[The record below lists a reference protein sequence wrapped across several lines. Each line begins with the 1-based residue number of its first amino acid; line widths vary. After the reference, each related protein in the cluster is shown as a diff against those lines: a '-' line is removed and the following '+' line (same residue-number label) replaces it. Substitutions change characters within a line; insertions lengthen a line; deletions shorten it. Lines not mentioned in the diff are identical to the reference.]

1 MNWCEYREFV
11 VKNTKPRTKEWLK
24 ADVLNAG
31 YDFVREQ
38 AQLRV
43 FLYGSMKIKML
54 ADTHG
59 IESPVFEE
67 TPLDAEL
74 RNESIAT
81 VAASV
86 ARLDHMSDVPCQDLD
101 FRRLSPV
108 SDLLAQLE
116 CLEKLADPV
125 ANCHR
130 YLSFLSCL
138 IVFVPG
144 VTLEHIIEVSVA
156 MLTDKTLK
164 ALDTEQIGMR

>member
-24 ADVLNAG
+24 ADVINAG
-31 YDFVREQ
+31 YDFIREQ
-38 AQLRV
+38 VQMKV
-43 FLYGSMKIKML
+43 FLYGSMQIKML
-54 ADTHG
+54 ADTQG
-59 IESPVFEE
+59 IESPLFEE

-101 FRRLSPV
+101 FRRLSPA

-116 CLEKLADPV
+116 YLEKLADPV
-125 ANCHR
+125 KGCQH
-130 YLSFLSCL
+130 YLNFLSCL

-144 VTLEHIIEVSVA
+144 VTLDHIIDVSVKL
-156 MLTDKTLK
+156 LTNPSTKELF
-164 ALDTEQIGMR
+164 